1 METNQTQPRAIL
13 INGFAINMLQNPRVA
28 VVEFRR
34 ISLEELRELALNARI
49 INFIRHQSTVQLV
62 SSVIGKPLEPNSN
75 NYVYSPG
82 DVLIL
87 ITLAA
92 PQRGQEL
99 AQVKPEDLVIYL
111 VSVRHLE

>member
-1 METNQTQPRAIL
+1 METNQIPNL
-13 INGFAINMLQNPRVA
+13 VLLNGFSMSMLRNPRLA
-28 VVEFRR
+28 TIEFKR
-34 ISLEELRELALNARI
+34 ISLAELRELVTNAKTILNY
-49 INFIRHQSTVQLV
+49 IRHQSTVQLIASLV
-62 SSVIGKPLEPNSN
+62 GRQLEPNAG
-75 NYVYSPG
+75 NYIYSPG

-99 AQVKPEDLVIYL
+99 TQVKPEDLVIYL